1 MGEFLA
7 LYLALFTAL
16 FKNLWFYVW
25 LAFIFWPWFSWKRP
39 LQRIVFGLVTI
50 LLIPFLTL
58 LQQWG
63 YR

>member
-25 LAFIFWPWFSWKRP
+25 LAFIFGPWFSWKRP
-39 LQRIVFGLVTI
+39 LHRVVFGLVTI
-50 LLIPFLTL
+50 ALLPLFVMLE
-58 LQQWG
+58 QG
-63 YR
+63 FGR